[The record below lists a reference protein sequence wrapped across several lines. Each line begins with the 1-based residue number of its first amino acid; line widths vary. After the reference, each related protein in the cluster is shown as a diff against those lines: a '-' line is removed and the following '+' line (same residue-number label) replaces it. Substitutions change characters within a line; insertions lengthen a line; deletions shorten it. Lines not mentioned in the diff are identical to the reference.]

1 MIHLIKERMEAGVR
15 KNLKLGDILNINVR
29 SGALKECE
37 VIGIY
42 PHIVAVRYLDST
54 KKRWLTESFQLFDL
68 YKLNIGGVRN

>member
-1 MIHLIKERMEAGVR
+1 MIHLIKERMEARVR

-42 PHIVAVRYLDST
+42 PHIVAVRYQDNTRTTLRRDGSQ
-54 KKRWLTESFQLFDL
+54 RAFSYLIYIS
-68 YKLNIGGVRN
+68 

>member
-1 MIHLIKERMEAGVR
+1 MIHLIMERVEAKVR
-15 KNLKLGDILNINVR
+15 RSLKLGDILNINVR

-42 PHIVAVRYLDST
+42 PHIVAVRYLDNS